1 MLSMITQNEAEHMA
15 AIAVDSK
22 RDSTAM
28 KAIAV
33 LTMLFLPGTF
43 VATFF
48 SMTMFD
54 WNPSN
59 GTPRVSR
66 FIWMY
71 WLISI
76 PLTLLVM
83 LLWLFWSRREHL
95 KSQRRIKSRA
105 AENSSSELKDDKGWY
120 SLGN

>member
-33 LTMLFLPGTF
+33 LTMLILPGTF
-43 VATFF
+43 VATF

-59 GTPRVSR
+59 IVLR

-76 PLTLLVM
+76 PLTLMVM

-95 KSQRRIKSRA
+95 KSQR
-105 AENSSSELKDDKGWY
+105 
-120 SLGN
+120 